1 MSRTLAAVLGITLG
15 LPVLAMIAITA
26 TGSVKADFLMS
37 FLTGGVLMAFAVAA
51 IFEIRRLADV
61 DSHEPAEAEPALP
74 AGPPTGAQAYDS
86 EPAPSPGRE
95 IRVSETAA
103 EAAPIVVPSAGRV
116 RARRRRAWRPR
127 RRPRCPPWSRTS
139 LPSSQRRS
147 GRAGRAREQRRPDHD
162 VRAARRACG
171 NPAQRSINIDCGSR
185 PLEKLL

>member
-26 TGSVKADFLMS
+26 TGSVKADLLMT

-103 EAAPIVVPSAGRV
+103 EAAPIVVPQ
-116 RARRRRAWRPR
+116 RRASESETER
-127 RRPRCPPWSRTS
+127 RVETAAASALPAVEPDIPSRRHQGEAEEQAAQGNKGGRTMTFGRRGGRAAI
-139 LPSSQRRS
+139 LPS
-147 GRAGRAREQRRPDHD
+147 GR
-162 VRAARRACG
+162 
-171 NPAQRSINIDCGSR
+171 
-185 PLEKLL
+185 LT

>member
-103 EAAPIVVPSAGRV
+103 EAAPIVVPQ
-116 RARRRRAWRPR
+116 RRASESETETRVETAAASALPAVEPDIPPVVTKAKRKSRPR
-127 RRPRCPPWSRTS
+127 KGTKA
-139 LPSSQRRS
+139 
-147 GRAGRAREQRRPDHD
+147 AGP
-162 VRAARRACG
+162 
-171 NPAQRSINIDCGSR
+171 
-185 PLEKLL
+185 